1 MVKLTVKGIKK
12 GAAVVSEVTLREV
25 RVDIPGEVSGT
36 KGLAT
41 DVLKVAA
48 VSAMMGPEPVAAKLV
63 VSGVVVFRIAV
74 GLDPSL

>member
-48 VSAMMGPEPVAAKLV
+48 VSAMMGPEPVAV